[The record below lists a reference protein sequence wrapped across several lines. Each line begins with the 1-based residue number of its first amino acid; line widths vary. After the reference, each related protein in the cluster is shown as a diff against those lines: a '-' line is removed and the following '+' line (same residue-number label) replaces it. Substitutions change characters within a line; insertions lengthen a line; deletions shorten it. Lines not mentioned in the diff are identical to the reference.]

1 MTRANFDFSILSGLI
16 FPCSKPGGVMWSM
29 PLGYSNHFN
38 ENFRGESNP
47 FPRFD
52 AQQIEPLLERGRC

>member
-1 MTRANFDFSILSGLI
+1 
-16 FPCSKPGGVMWSM
+16 MWSM

-52 AQQIEPLLERGRC
+52 AQQIEPLLERRCS